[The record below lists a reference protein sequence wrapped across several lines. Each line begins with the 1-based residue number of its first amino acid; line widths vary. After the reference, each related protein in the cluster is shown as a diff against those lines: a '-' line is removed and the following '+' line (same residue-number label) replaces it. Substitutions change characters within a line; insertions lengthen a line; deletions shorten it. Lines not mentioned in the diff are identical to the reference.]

1 MKGDELRGH
10 LEGLVLAALA
20 DGPAHGY
27 SVIARLR
34 ERSGGQLDLAEG
46 TIYPALHRLEA
57 DGHLTAAWSDVHGRR
72 RKIYTLTRPGQHE
85 LTAQRLRWHEFST
98 VITQALGGAP
108 A

>member
-27 SVIARLR
+27 SVIARIR
-34 ERSGGQLDLAEG
+34 ERSRDQLDLAEG

-57 DGHLTAAWSDVHGRR
+57 DGHLTAAWTNVNGRR
-72 RKIYTLTRPGQHE
+72 RKIYTLTRPGHRE
-85 LTAQRLRWHEFST
+85 LAAQRLRWHEFST
-98 VITQALGGAP
+98 LITHALGAR